1 MKKFYIPIFTT
12 VFLLSSFLSQGQTV
26 YTSISS
32 NPGNLTLDD
41 PAFWV
46 GAQPPNPCIFC
57 DISIWAPVLMAHN
70 GQSSVPGNNGPW
82 LDHVILDN
90 TILRLQPSAIVTIDT
105 YVSLT
110 NGTQVLVGTAPT
122 NAVSIVLN
130 DQVDMDATSSIQI
143 GNISSFIDATNT
155 SNNNP
160 IKGPYPD
167 FANGGVPDAGIY
179 GILTVPVGGEGYSL
193 VLNANGIG
201 TALNGFAFYNI
212 NCAGPATCTFGVING
227 PATTGP
233 NATYGVIF
241 QASATLPVQ
250 LVEFLASKKDDG
262 SVLLSWATSQE
273 ENAGYYDVERSGD
286 QAGWTKIGSVKAKG
300 YSSTTT
306 NYSFSDKL
314 PLDGT
319 GYYRLK
325 MTDIDGKFTYSKTV
339 SVSAEKNIRPLVIYS
354 NPFSDQ
360 IRMKVNVS
368 RAQILT
374 MTVSDMMGKTYLSQ
388 SYHAQSGDNLV
399 NLQPGVGGSGMYILR
414 IHGDSYEQTVK
425 LEKQ

>member
-12 VFLLSSFLSQGQTV
+12 VLLLSSFLSQGQV
-26 YTSISS
+26 YTSITS

-46 GAQPPNPCIFC
+46 GPQPPNPCINC
-57 DISIWAPVLMAHN
+57 DISIWAPVLMAHD

-110 NGTQVLVGTAPT
+110 NGTQVLVGTDPS
-122 NAVSIVLN
+122 NAVSIILN
-130 DQVDMDATSSIQI
+130 DQVDMDPSSSIQI
-143 GNISSFIDATNT
+143 GNISSYIDANNT
-155 SNNNP
+155 AGNTP
-160 IKGPYPD
+160 IKGPYDD
-167 FANGGVPDAGIY
+167 FANPGTTVAGIY
-179 GILTVPVGGEGYSL
+179 GILTVPVGGIGYNF
-193 VLNANGIG
+193 VLNGEGIG
-201 TALNGFAFYNI
+201 TVLNSFAFYNI
-212 NCAGPATCTFGVING
+212 NCAGPGGCTFGIING
-227 PATTGP
+227 PATTGN
-233 NATYGVIF
+233 NATYGPIF
-241 QASATLPVQ
+241 QASTTLPVQ
-250 LVEFLASKKDDG
+250 LVQFLASKKDDG

-273 ENAGYYDVERSGD
+273 QNAGYYDVERSSD
-286 QAGWTKIGSVKAKG
+286 QAGWAKIGSVKAKG

-306 NYSFSDKL
+306 NYSFSDHL

-325 MTDIDGKFTYSKTV
+325 MTDIDGKFTYSKTI
-339 SVSAEKNIRPLVIYS
+339 SVSAGKNNSPLVIYS

-368 RAQILT
+368 RAQNLI

-388 SYHAQSGDNLV
+388 SYHALSGDNLV

-414 IHGDSYEQTVK
+414 IHGDSYDQTVK